1 MRQMMSSTALL
12 VLLSGSGWSGPT
24 VHCTTREDQAFQ
36 RWVTECSDG
45 SRAVTRYD
53 EQVKPMAHRGHET
66 GGRHSSGKGAI
77 PALRRR
83 RRARL
88 RGRLTMVAGL
98 GLSLVSPSLA
108 RTVTCH
114 IYPDA
119 ALQRLVM
126 AGARR
131 GRRFQPADPVG

>member
-1 MRQMMSSTALL
+1 
-12 VLLSGSGWSGPT
+12 
-24 VHCTTREDQAFQ
+24 
-36 RWVTECSDG
+36 
-45 SRAVTRYD
+45 
-53 EQVKPMAHRGHET
+53 
-66 GGRHSSGKGAI
+66 
-77 PALRRR
+77 
-83 RRARL
+83 
-88 RGRLTMVAGL
+88 MVAGL

>member
-53 EQVKPMAHRGHET
+53 EQVKQWRTEVT
-66 GGRHSSGKGAI
+66 KLGAAI
-77 PALRRR
+77 QAAKEPYRR
-83 RRARL
+83 
-88 RGRLTMVAGL
+88 
-98 GLSLVSPSLA
+98 
-108 RTVTCH
+108 
-114 IYPDA
+114 
-119 ALQRLVM
+119 
-126 AGARR
+126 
-131 GRRFQPADPVG
+131 